1 MGILDKIIRIEN
13 KIIRISLRITIII
26 FSVLMIT
33 GLLVKFVF
41 KDEIVSKVKEIAN
54 ENINANVNF
63 GDFSLSLITS
73 FPDFSLE
80 INDISVINK
89 SPFEGD
95 TLAYIGVIGV
105 ELDLMSVIGGKYV
118 ISNFNVDN
126 VVANAKI
133 MEDGIANWDIAIPDS
148 SAVIEE
154 IAEEGNTESSDKLIT
169 GLESFSITNVNLSYV
184 DLQSEMVAIIKNF
197 NQSGSLLLNGDS
209 TDINIETV
217 IEALTFVMEGDKLA
231 NKIKFQSNVKIAAD
245 LEKMIFDFKENQF
258 RLNDL
263 KLGLDGRLAMPD
275 DMLFDLTLSAKDNKF
290 KDLLSLIPA
299 VYKTDVE
306 GIDVKG
312 DFSFSTVLKGK
323 MDDETLPGFDVN
335 FSINNGFIQYPD
347 LPESVKDIQM
357 ELAIDNS
364 DGIIDHTIIDLSL
377 FNFKIAKNPID
388 IKFYV
393 SNVESDPNMK
403 GYVRAKFKLENL
415 AKAIPMEEGESY
427 KGGINANLD
436 FAGKM
441 SAIEEERYEDFKAS
455 GNIIFDNLIYK
466 STDLPTTLIKTG
478 YLKFSPKKLEVSNFD
493 MKIGK
498 SDLVANGE
506 IDNILPYVFNDE
518 TIKGSFKLNSNFFDL
533 DELMAEDTSGVKNP
547 SEDVAV
553 EEAIQNAKVDSLP
566 SEAEGAVA
574 VPANINFS
582 LFTNFKKVNY
592 DGMVINNFTGNL
604 FVKDEIVKFENTKM
618 DVLDGKIEMNGSYN
632 TQDIK
637 KPISDFG
644 ISIDDMGIGDAFRTF
659 NTVQKMVPIAK
670 NTKGEFSTDM
680 TFSTML
686 TDSMTP
692 VYESING
699 LGVLKTTNLEITQTD
714 AWKGLI
720 KTLKIKSNKYN
731 KIKAEDVKINFEF
744 KKGKLY
750 TKPFKL
756 NLGKVKGKV
765 SGWTSFE
772 NKIEYTY
779 ALQIPREDIG
789 GAANKAIEGG
799 LALLG
804 NSGMDIS
811 IGDYINIDVIV
822 SGDMNKPSYK
832 VKPGNSNSEKS
843 TKNKI
848 ADVVKEKVNEE
859 IVKLKAQAKEKVDK
873 AKKDAEKK
881 MKEEVSKLKKEAELK
896 AKAEIKRLKK
906 EAEKKAKKEA
916 EKKAKSAIKGLFK

>member
-1 MGILDKIIRIEN
+1 MGVLNKFIRIEN
-13 KIIRISLRITIII
+13 KILRISLRIIMII
-26 FSVLMIT
+26 FSVLIIM
-33 GLLVKFVF
+33 GLLIKFVF
-41 KDEIVSKVKEIAN
+41 KDEIVSKVKEIVN

-63 GDFSLSLITS
+63 GEFSLSLITS

-80 INDISVINK
+80 INEISVINK

-133 MEDGIANWDIAIPDS
+133 MKDGIANWDITIPDS
-148 SAVIEE
+148 TAVTEE
-154 IAEEGNTESSDKLIT
+154 FTEEVNTESSDKLIT

-184 DLQSEMVAIIKNF
+184 DLQSEMIAIIRNF

-231 NKIKFQSNVKIAAD
+231 NKIKFQSNVKIVAD

-263 KLGLDGRLAMPD
+263 KLGLDGRLAIPD
-275 DMLFDLTLSAKDNKF
+275 DMIFDLTLSAKDNKF
-290 KDLLSLIPA
+290 QDLLSLIP
-299 VYKTDVE
+299 VLYKTDVE

-323 MDDETLPGFDVN
+323 MDDENLPSFDVD
-335 FSINNGFIQYPD
+335 FSINDGFIKYPD

-377 FNFKIAKNPID
+377 LNFKIAKNPVD
-388 IKFYV
+388 IKFYI

-415 AKAIPMEEGESY
+415 AKAIPVEEGESY
-427 KGGINANLD
+427 KGAINANLD
-436 FAGKM
+436 FSGKM

-466 STDLPTTLIKTG
+466 SPDLPTTLIKTG

-493 MKIGK
+493 MKIGE

-518 TIKGSFKLNSNFFDL
+518 TIKGSFKLNSKFFDL
-533 DELMAEDTSGVKNP
+533 DELMAEDSSGVKSP

-553 EEAIQNAKVDSLP
+553 EEALQNAKMDSL
-566 SEAEGAVA
+566 SLEEEGAIE

-582 LFTNFKKVNY
+582 LLTTFKKVNY
-592 DGMVINNFTGNL
+592 DGMVIDNFTGNL
-604 FVKDEIVKFENTKM
+604 YVKDKIVKFKNTKM
-618 DVLDGKIEMNGSYN
+618 DVLDGKIKMNGSYN
-632 TQDIK
+632 SQDIIN
-637 KPISDFG
+637 PSADFE
-644 ISIDDMGIGDAFRTF
+644 ISIDDMGIGDAYRTF
-659 NTVQKMVPIAK
+659 NTVQKMAPIAK

-680 TFSTML
+680 TFRTTL

-699 LGVLKTTNLEITQTD
+699 SGVLKTTNLEITQTD

-720 KTLKIKSNKYN
+720 KALKIKNAKYD

-744 KKGKLY
+744 KEGKLY

-756 NLGKVKGKV
+756 NLGKVKGEV
-765 SGWTSFE
+765 SGWTSAE
-772 NKIEYTY
+772 NRIEYTY

-789 GAANKAIEGG
+789 GGANKAIDGG

-804 NSGMDIS
+804 KSGIDIS
-811 IGDYINIDVIV
+811 IGEYINIDVIV
-822 SGDMNKPSYK
+822 FGDMGKPSYK
-832 VKPGNSNSEKS
+832 VKPGNSSSKKS

-848 ADVVKEKVNEE
+848 TDVVKSKVNEE
-859 IVKLKAQAKEKVDK
+859 IDKLKSQAKEEVDK
-873 AKKDAEKK
+873 AKKEAEKK
-881 MKEEVSKLKKEAELK
+881 LKEEANKLKKDAELK
-896 AKAEIKRLKK
+896 AQSEIKRLKK

-916 EKKAKSAIKGLFK
+916 EKKAKNALKGLFN